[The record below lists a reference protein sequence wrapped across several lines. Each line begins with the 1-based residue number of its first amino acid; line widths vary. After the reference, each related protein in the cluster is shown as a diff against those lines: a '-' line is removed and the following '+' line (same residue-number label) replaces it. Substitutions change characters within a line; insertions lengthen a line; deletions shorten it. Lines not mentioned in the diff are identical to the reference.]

1 MPQYVEFEMEDGG
14 MVIFEVEEQPLIE
27 GGLLEAARP
36 DIGIVVEKAGKTF
49 DESVDQVRRA
59 ASLIVNKLRD
69 LSDPADEMEVTFGL
83 KASGE
88 LGNIVIGKGSVEA
101 HYTVKLKWT
110 GPKKETQ

>member
-14 MVIFEVEEQPLIE
+14 MVIFEVEEQPVAQ
-27 GGLLEAARP
+27 GGLVEAARP
-36 DIGIVVEKAGKTF
+36 DIGAVVKKAGKTF

-59 ASLIVNKLRD
+59 ASLIVNKLRT
-69 LSDPADEMEVTFGL
+69 LSDPPDEMEVTFGL

-88 LGNIVIGKGSVEA
+88 LGNVVIAKGSVAA

-110 GPKKETQ
+110 GPKQETE